1 MHCTLTHATAA
12 LASQTVMVLAE
23 PPGIRRTRSNSAIDN
38 LPELLRDSTGYQQL
52 AQAALMPPPMAHM
65 LPPRTAPAQA
75 EAVMPAQPAAPVVS
89 LEPSLLLNMSFL
101 EELGQMTERSDDD
114 TRRQLVKCA

>member
-1 MHCTLTHATAA
+1 
-12 LASQTVMVLAE
+12 
-23 PPGIRRTRSNSAIDN
+23 
-38 LPELLRDSTGYQQL
+38 
-52 AQAALMPPPMAHM
+52 
-65 LPPRTAPAQA
+65 
-75 EAVMPAQPAAPVVS
+75 MPAQPAAPVVS

>member
-1 MHCTLTHATAA
+1 MPAA
-12 LASQTVMVLAE
+12 
-23 PPGIRRTRSNSAIDN
+23 P
-38 LPELLRDSTGYQQL
+38 
-52 AQAALMPPPMAHM
+52 AAPVAYM
-65 LPPRTAPAQA
+65 LPRTGAPCRSAFNVVPRAAPSQP